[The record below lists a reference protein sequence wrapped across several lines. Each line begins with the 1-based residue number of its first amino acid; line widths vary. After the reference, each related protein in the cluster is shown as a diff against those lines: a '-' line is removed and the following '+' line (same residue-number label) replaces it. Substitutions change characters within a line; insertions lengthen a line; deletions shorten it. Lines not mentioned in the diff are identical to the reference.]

1 MIKNL
6 PTNLFT
12 VYRSIKPR
20 SMAMPTHTHDE
31 AQLTFAASGM
41 VQVHTDEGRWL
52 VPPQLAVWVPA
63 GVSHRVEALTDA
75 ELWMVHWQQSAL
87 LAWAPPVLR
96 ERGAFALH
104 IAPLLRAL
112 LEVAFTADLAA
123 DKAELVVRLML
134 HELMQTADAPTFLPW
149 PISPLG
155 RRLADLAFKDQQN
168 RLSLSE
174 LACRAATSVRSASRV
189 FPAETGLTFK
199 AWRQRARIVRA
210 IDRLSRGEAIARVS
224 AQSGFASAA
233 AFSSAFRQVTAMAP
247 TEFLDRSFASKP
259 DGPISD

>member
-1 MIKNL
+1 MSK
-6 PTNLFT
+6 NLFT
-12 VYRSIKPR
+12 VYRGIKPR
-20 SMAMPTHTHDE
+20 GTEMPMHAHGE

-63 GVSHRVEALTDA
+63 GVPHRVEALTDA
-75 ELWMVHWQQSAL
+75 ELWMVHWQQAAV

-96 ERGAFALH
+96 ERGAFALR
-104 IAPLLRAL
+104 IAPLLRSL
-112 LEVAFTADLAA
+112 LKSAFATELAP

-134 HELMQTADAPTFLPW
+134 HELMETADAPTFLPW
-149 PISPLG
+149 PTSPVG
-155 RRLADLAFKDQQN
+155 RRLADLAFKDHQN
-168 RLSLSE
+168 RLGFSE
-174 LACRAATSVRSASRV
+174 LASRAATSVRSASRV

-210 IDRLSRGEAIARVS
+210 IDRLARGEAIARVS
-224 AQSGFASAA
+224 VESGFASAA

-247 TEFLDRSFASKP
+247 TEFLERSSASKP
-259 DGPISD
+259 A